1 MPASKRY
8 SSAPLATRISEGM
21 IDPMISALL
30 YLQYHSL
37 KNRTVMR
44 IKRLK
49 QPKYLLGGIVGG
61 IYFYWYFFRTFF
73 GTRPRGQG
81 LTLLA
86 SPENQAILESVGA
99 LILLIIVLVAW
110 IIPHQRVA
118 LTFTEAEIA
127 FLFPAPISRRT
138 LIHFKLLRSQTAIL
152 FTTLLLTIVTNR
164 FGGHAWIRAAGW
176 WLILSTLNLH
186 LLGSSF
192 ALTKLLDRGIST
204 WQRRLAI
211 LAVVLVLAGGVII
224 WGRQTMPS
232 FDLSRFENMQAVQ
245 DYFQQVLTAGPTPYL
260 LYPLRLVVRPFLAPN
275 ALAFLAVLGPALL
288 LMLLHYAWVVRSNV
302 AFEEASI
309 QASQRLAEKV
319 AAVRAGNW
327 QAARKK
333 PRSKRPPFTL
343 RPIGPPAVAL
353 LWKNLISAGQAFTLR
368 MWVSLAVFG
377 LFASMGI
384 TQASGGSG
392 LRPALGMIA
401 AMLMFWSLLIGPQLL
416 RQDFRQDLPL
426 ADLLKTYPM
435 RGWQLALGELL
446 GPAAVLT
453 GIQWFLL
460 IMIFGLFGQSPPG
473 ALSLPHWLGLGF
485 GAALVIPMLDLIIL
499 QIPNAAVLSFP
510 AWFQAAKSGAQGIE
524 ATGQRLIFMIGQV
537 LVFLVALIPAVA
549 LFAGIFFPVKMLI
562 GTAVAI
568 PLASIAA
575 AVVLAVEA
583 GLGIMLL
590 GWLFDRFD
598 VSAEQTS

>member
-1 MPASKRY
+1 
-8 SSAPLATRISEGM
+8 
-21 IDPMISALL
+21 MISALL
-30 YLQYHSL
+30 YLQYHSI

-49 QPKYLLGGIVGG
+49 QPKYLLGAIVGG
-61 IYFYWYFFRTFF
+61 LYFYWYFFRTFF
-73 GTRPRGQG
+73 GTRPRGQ
-81 LTLLA
+81 A
-86 SPENQAILESVGA
+86 FAIFPPDNQALLESIGA
-99 LILLIIVLVAW
+99 LILLVIVLLAW
-110 IIPHQRVA
+110 VIPHERA
-118 LTFTEAEIA
+118 SLTFTEAEVA

-152 FTTLLLTIVTNR
+152 FTVLLLTLVTNR

-204 WQRRLAI
+204 WKRRLAI
-211 LAVVLVLAGGVII
+211 VALVLALAGGVIV
-224 WGRQTMPS
+224 WGRQAMPAV
-232 FDLSRFENMQAVQ
+232 DLAQFKDFQAVK
-245 DYFQQVLTAGPTPYL
+245 DYLQQVLTAGPAPYL
-260 LYPLRLVVRPFLAPN
+260 LYPLRLVIRPFLAPN
-275 ALAFLAVLGPALL
+275 ALAFLAALGPALL
-288 LMLLHYAWVVRSNV
+288 LLLLHYAWVVRSNV
-302 AFEEASI
+302 AFEEASV

-319 AAVRAGNW
+319 AAVRSGNW

-343 RPIGPPAVAL
+343 RPTGPPAVAL
-353 LWKNLISAGQAFTLR
+353 LWKNLISAGQAFSLR
-368 MWVSLAVFG
+368 IWISLAVSVLCALVVFG
-377 LFASMGI
+377 PP
-384 TQASGGSG
+384 SGGGGG

-401 AMLMFWSLLIGPQLL
+401 AMLMFWSLLVGPQLL

-426 ADLLKTYPM
+426 ADVLKTYPV

-446 GPAAVLT
+446 APAAVLT
-453 GIQWFLL
+453 GIQWILL
-460 IMIFGLFGQSPPG
+460 IMILGLFSHCRPAGVSW
-473 ALSLPHWLGLGF
+473 PHWLGLGF
-485 GAALVIPMLDLIIL
+485 GAALVIPMLNLILL
-499 QIPNAAVLSFP
+499 QIPNAAALAFP
-510 AWFQAAKSGAQGIE
+510 AWFQSGRGAAQGVE
-524 ATGQRLIFMIGQV
+524 ATGQRLIFMIGQ
-537 LVFLVALIPAVA
+537 LLAFIVALMPAVA
-549 LFAGIFFPVKMLI
+549 LFAGIFFLVKMLL

-575 AVVLAVEA
+575 AIVLAAEA

-598 VSAEQTS
+598 VSAEQTG

>member
-1 MPASKRY
+1 
-8 SSAPLATRISEGM
+8 
-21 IDPMISALL
+21 MISALL
-30 YLQYHSL
+30 YLQYHSI

-44 IKRLK
+44 VKRLK
-49 QPKYLLGGIVGG
+49 QPKYLLGAIVGG
-61 IYFYWYFFRTFF
+61 LYFYWYFYRTLF

-81 LTLLA
+81 LALFA
-86 SPENQAILESVGA
+86 SPDTQALLESVGA
-99 LILLIIVLVAW
+99 LILLIVVLVAW
-110 IIPHQRVA
+110 IVPHERAA
-118 LTFTEAEIA
+118 LTFTEAEVA

-152 FTTLLLTIVTNR
+152 FTVLLLTLMTNR

-176 WLILSTLNLH
+176 WLIFSTLNLH

-192 ALTKLLDRGIST
+192 ALTKVLDRGIST
-204 WQRRLAI
+204 WRRRLAI
-211 LAVVLVLAGGVII
+211 LALVVALVGAVIV
-224 WGRQTMPS
+224 WGRQTLPAVDFS
-232 FDLSRFENMQAVQ
+232 KFTNPQAVQ
-245 DYFQQVLTAGPTPYL
+245 DYLQQLLTAGPAPYL
-260 LYPLRLVVRPFLAPN
+260 LYPLRLVIRPFLAPN
-275 ALAFLAVLGPALL
+275 ALAFLAALGPALL
-288 LMLLHYAWVVRSNV
+288 LLLLHYAWVVRSNV
-302 AFEEASI
+302 AFEEASV

-333 PRSKRPPFTL
+333 PQSKRPPFTL

-368 MWVSLAVFG
+368 IWVSLAVSVLCALVVFG
-377 LFASMGI
+377 PP
-384 TQASGGSG
+384 SGGGGG

-401 AMLMFWSLLIGPQLL
+401 AMLMFWSLLVGPQLL

-426 ADLLKTYPM
+426 ADVLKTYPV

-446 GPAAVLT
+446 APAAVLT
-453 GIQWFLL
+453 GIQWILL
-460 IMIFGLFGQSPPG
+460 IMILGLFSHSRPAG
-473 ALSLPHWLGLGF
+473 LSWPHWLGLGF
-485 GAALVIPMLDLIIL
+485 GAALVSPMINLILL
-499 QIPNAAVLSFP
+499 QIPNAAALAFP
-510 AWFQAAKSGAQGIE
+510 AWFQSGRGAGQGIE
-524 ATGQRLIFMIGQV
+524 ATGQRLIFMIGQLLAFV
-537 LVFLVALIPAVA
+537 VALMPAVA
-549 LFAGIFFPVKMLI
+549 LFAGIFFLVKMLL

-575 AVVLAVEA
+575 AIVLAAEA

-598 VSAEQTS
+598 VSAEQTG